1 MHNHFNEEES
11 LGCMRG
17 TVRNNLGDQE
27 SFHVPQL
34 SKENEW
40 PIMKSESWTLVF
52 RKGKSY
58 IQCDRKVGKQAAERS
73 NGRKQCVYA
82 HVSEIRK
89 VVLTTL

>member
-1 MHNHFNEEES
+1 
-11 LGCMRG
+11 
-17 TVRNNLGDQE
+17 
-27 SFHVPQL
+27 
-34 SKENEW
+34 
-40 PIMKSESWTLVF
+40 MKSESWTLVF